1 MDNLKHTDLLFID
14 IETVPQYPNYNDVP
28 DIEKNLWAKKAQY
41 LMHQIDTVE
50 SIYQKA
56 GIYAEFGKI
65 ICISTA
71 YLTLKNSAYQLHVK
85 SFYDDDE
92 KTVLQN
98 FTSYLNK
105 IHKEKK
111 QLALCA
117 HNGKEFDYPY
127 IIRRLLINALNVPAL
142 LNLAGKK
149 PWEITHQDTLEMW
162 KFGDYKNYTSLELLA
177 HVFGIKT
184 SKDDIDGSKVAEVY
198 YVEKN
203 LKRIVEYCQKDV
215 ATLVQLYLKMKGD
228 LGFDADEINYL

>member
-1 MDNLKHTDLLFID
+1 MENLKHTDLLFID
-14 IETVPQYPNYNDVP
+14 IETVPQYPTYNDVP
-28 DIEKNLWAKKAQY
+28 DMEKKLWGKKAQY
-41 LMHQIDTVE
+41 LMHQNDTVE

-71 YLTLKNSAYQLHVK
+71 YLTLKNNAYQLHVK
-85 SFYDDDE
+85 SFFDDDE
-92 KTVLQN
+92 KVVLQN

-105 IHKEKK
+105 THKEKK

-184 SKDDIDGSKVAEVY
+184 PKDDIDGSRVWEVY
-198 YVEKN
+198 WKDKDVE
-203 LKRIVEYCQKDV
+203 RIKTYCQKDV
-215 ATLVQLYLKMKGD
+215 VTVAQLLLRFRGEKIM
-228 LGFDADEINYL
+228 DEANVLYA

>member
-1 MDNLKHTDLLFID
+1 MENLKPTDLLFID
-14 IETVPQYPNYNDVP
+14 IETVPQYANFKEVP
-28 DIEKNLWAKKAQY
+28 EIEKKLWEKKAHY
-41 LMHQIDTVE
+41 LLHQNDTAE

-65 ICISTA
+65 ICISTGF
-71 YLTLKNSAYQLHVK
+71 LTLKNNTYYLHIK
-85 SFYDDDE
+85 SFYNDNE
-92 KTVLQN
+92 KQVLQD

-105 IHKEKK
+105 THKEKK

-127 IIRRLLINALNVPAL
+127 IIRRLLINGMNLPAL

-184 SKDDIDGSKVAEVY
+184 PKDDIDGSKVAGVY
-198 YVEKN
+198 YEEKN
-203 LKRIVEYCQKDV
+203 LQRIVDYCQKDV

-228 LGFDADEINYL
+228 LGFDMDEINYM

>member
-1 MDNLKHTDLLFID
+1 MENLKHTDLLFID
-14 IETVPQYPNYNDVP
+14 IETVPQYPNFNDVP
-28 DIEKNLWAKKAQY
+28 DIEKKLWTKKAQF
-41 LMHQIDTVE
+41 LMHQNDTEE

-71 YLTLKNSAYQLHVK
+71 FLTLKNNAYQLHVK

-127 IIRRLLINALNVPAL
+127 IIRRLLINALNIPAL

-184 SKDDIDGSKVAEVY
+184 PKDDIDGSKVAEVY

-203 LKRIVEYCQKDV
+203 LKRIVDYCQKDV
-215 ATLVQLYLKMKGD
+215 ATLAQLYLKMKGD

>member
-41 LMHQIDTVE
+41 LMHQNDTVE

-105 IHKEKK
+105 IHKEKNLGK
-111 QLALCA
+111 LHIKIRLKCGSLA
-117 HNGKEFDYPY
+117 
-127 IIRRLLINALNVPAL
+127 I
-142 LNLAGKK
+142 
-149 PWEITHQDTLEMW
+149 
-162 KFGDYKNYTSLELLA
+162 
-177 HVFGIKT
+177 IKT
-184 SKDDIDGSKVAEVY
+184 TLHLNYWPTFLV
-198 YVEKN
+198 
-203 LKRIVEYCQKDV
+203 LKH
-215 ATLVQLYLKMKGD
+215 LKMILMGAKWQRY
-228 LGFDADEINYL
+228 IM